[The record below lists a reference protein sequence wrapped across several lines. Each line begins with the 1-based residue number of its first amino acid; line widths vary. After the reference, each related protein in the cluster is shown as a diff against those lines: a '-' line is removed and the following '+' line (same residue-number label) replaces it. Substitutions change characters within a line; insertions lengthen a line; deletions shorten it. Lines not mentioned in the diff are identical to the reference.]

1 MSSHLNETGIGYF
14 QHLARAWKWAFML
27 IVHGLFPNIWKSE
40 VSDQICVNKEVDSA
54 TRKYLLKTM
63 WGIEDRNPEIKPSVY
78 SKLTDSEVVARRLFY
93 TSDK

>member
-1 MSSHLNETGIGYF
+1 MSSHLNEAGVGYF

-27 IVHGLFPNIWKSE
+27 IVHGLFPNIWKTA

-63 WGIEDRNPEIKPSVY
+63 WNIEERDPDNKPSVF
-78 SKLTDSEVVARRLFY
+78 SRLTDSEVVARRLY
-93 TSDK
+93 YRSDK